1 MPITQNK
8 QQRKAITHGRHPLM
22 VVAGPGSGKTFVIT
36 ERICYILDEL
46 GADPSSVLVVTF
58 SRAAA
63 AQMRDRFVAKYTA
76 RHTSHERSVHPAS
89 PEQGRLS
96 QGQYTYNMRSD
107 RGRDSSRHSDITDYT
122 KVTFATFHSF
132 FYHILLTAYGKH
144 AERYIFPQG
153 NVSPAD
159 SKNTKRGGYT
169 VESAL
174 RPEYGSVS
182 FQDTGY
188 VNPAHDIYGYALPA
202 ASAASAASAGTSG
215 VALPS
220 VSTDPTP
227 DSEDGIRFDEMIALT
242 EELLT
247 RRDDIRQAIKARYQ
261 WILIDEFQD
270 IDPAQYRIIRLIT
283 DSRSNLTIVGDD
295 DQSIYAFRGSDP
307 SIMLNFRRDYPGARK
322 VVLNINYRST
332 AEIVAYSQRVIRHN
346 EKRISKHLRSAS
358 GRGGMVS
365 IIPCL
370 NITDEIEKLY
380 MAIEICL
387 HRGIPMSDM
396 AVLYR
401 TNFQPR
407 PLLLLFKEH
416 CVDIS
421 GLHMMTFHTSKG
433 LEWPVVFIIDVN
445 DGITPHRKS
454 KSSDELEEE
463 RRAFYV
469 AMTRAKKELH
479 LFYCLRRYEKK
490 SAPSP
495 YLTEM
500 KSLPQRALERLALNC
515 HSQDVAF

>member
-1 MPITQNK
+1 MQFLVIIISVLLISITDFIIMSHSMPIAQNK

-63 AQMRDRFVAKYTA
+63 AQMRERFIAKYTA
-76 RHTSHERSVHPAS
+76 RHKSHE
-89 PEQGRLS
+89 
-96 QGQYTYNMRSD
+96 
-107 RGRDSSRHSDITDYT
+107 SSDYT

-132 FYHILLTAYGKH
+132 FYHILLTAYGKN
-144 AERYIFPQG
+144 AERYIFPG
-153 NVSPAD
+153 DAED
-159 SKNTKRGGYT
+159 S
-169 VESAL
+169 
-174 RPEYGSVS
+174 
-182 FQDTGY
+182 
-188 VNPAHDIYGYALPA
+188 
-202 ASAASAASAGTSG
+202 
-215 VALPS
+215 
-220 VSTDPTP
+220 
-227 DSEDGIRFDEMIALT
+227 IRFDEMIALT

-322 VVLNINYRST
+322 VVLNINYRSA

-346 EKRISKHLRSAS
+346 KKRISKHLRSAS
-358 GRGGMVS
+358 GRGGMVTVT
-365 IIPCL
+365 PCL
-370 NITDEIEKLY
+370 SITDEIEKLY
-380 MAIEICL
+380 TAIEICL
-387 HRGIPMSDM
+387 RHGIPMSDM

-416 CVDIS
+416 GIDIT

-445 DGITPHRKS
+445 DGITPYRKS
-454 KSSDELEEE
+454 KSDDELEEE

-469 AMTRAKKELH
+469 AMTRAKRELH

-490 SAPSP
+490 AAPSP
-495 YLTEM
+495 YLHEM
-500 KSLPQRALERLALNC
+500 KSLPQRALERLGL
-515 HSQDVAF
+515 SGLRS

>member
-1 MPITQNK
+1 MSVLDISTPDFITMSHPMPITQNK

-63 AQMRDRFVAKYTA
+63 AQMRDRFIAKYTA
-76 RHTSHERSVHPAS
+76 RHASHESSIRHAS
-89 PEQGRLS
+89 PEQCRLS
-96 QGQYTYNMRSD
+96 QDQYTYNMRSD
-107 RGRDSSRHSDITDYT
+107 RGSDSSRHSDIHDYT

-144 AERYIFPQG
+144 AERYIFP
-153 NVSPAD
+153 NSNISPAG
-159 SKNTKRGGYT
+159 SKNTKRGEYT

-174 RPEYGSVS
+174 RPGYGSAS
-182 FQDTGY
+182 FQDIGY
-188 VNPAHDIYGYALPA
+188 VDPA
-202 ASAASAASAGTSG
+202 
-215 VALPS
+215 
-220 VSTDPTP
+220 P
-227 DSEDGIRFDEMIALT
+227 DSEDSIRFDEMIALT

-346 EKRISKHLRSAS
+346 KKRISKHLRSAS
-358 GRGGMVS
+358 GRGGMVTVT
-365 IIPCL
+365 PCL
-370 NITDEIEKLY
+370 SITDEIEKLY
-380 MAIEICL
+380 TAIAICL
-387 HRGIPMSDM
+387 RHGIPMSDM

-416 CVDIS
+416 GIDIT

-454 KSSDELEEE
+454 KSNDELEEE

-469 AMTRAKKELH
+469 AMTRAKRELH

-490 SAPSP
+490 AAPSP
-495 YLTEM
+495 YLHEM
-500 KSLPQRALERLALNC
+500 KSLPQRALERLGL
-515 HSQDVAF
+515 SGLRS

>member
-1 MPITQNK
+1 MPIKQNK

-36 ERICYILDEL
+36 ERICYILDKL

-63 AQMRDRFVAKYTA
+63 AQMRDRFISRYTEHRTA
-76 RHTSHERSVHPAS
+76 PDGSGQHILS
-89 PEQGRLS
+89 EQGRRNDIS
-96 QGQYTYNMRSD
+96 A
-107 RGRDSSRHSDITDYT
+107 HSG
-122 KVTFATFHSF
+122 VTFATFHSF
-132 FYHILLTAYGKH
+132 FYHILLTAYGSD
-144 AERYIFPQG
+144 ARRYIFPDS
-153 NVSPAD
+153 NTPAKK
-159 SKNTKRGGYT
+159 STHAQPHMHG
-169 VESAL
+169 SAL
-174 RPEYGSVS
+174 
-182 FQDTGY
+182 T
-188 VNPAHDIYGYALPA
+188 PA
-202 ASAASAASAGTSG
+202 AGLSRFSQASSADEMSDDDAQ
-215 VALPS
+215 
-220 VSTDPTP
+220 
-227 DSEDGIRFDEMIALT
+227 ENIRFDEMIALT

-247 RRDDIRQAIKARYQ
+247 RRDDIRQALKARYQ

-283 DSRSNLTIVGDD
+283 DRRSNLTIVGDD

-307 SIMLNFRRDYPGARK
+307 SIMLNFSRDYPGARK

-332 AEIVAYSQRVIRHN
+332 SEIVAYSQRVIRHN
-346 EKRISKHLRSAS
+346 KKRISKHLRSAS

-365 IIPCL
+365 ITPCL

-387 HRGIPMSDM
+387 RHGIPMSDM

-407 PLLLLFKEH
+407 PLLLLFREH
-416 CVDIS
+416 GIDIT

-454 KSSDELEEE
+454 QSSGELEEE

-469 AMTRAKKELH
+469 AMTRAKRELH

-490 SAPSP
+490 TAPSP
-495 YLTEM
+495 YLHEM
-500 KSLPQRALERLALNC
+500 KSPPQRMLAGF
-515 HSQDVAF
+515 VP